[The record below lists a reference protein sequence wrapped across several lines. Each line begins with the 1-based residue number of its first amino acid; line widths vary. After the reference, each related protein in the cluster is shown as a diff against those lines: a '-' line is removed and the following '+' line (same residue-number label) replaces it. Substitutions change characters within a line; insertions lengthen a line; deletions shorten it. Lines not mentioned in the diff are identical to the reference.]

1 MKVKMLKISSNTENI
16 LEVENYLKEL
26 MGEMS
31 ICSSR
36 FPDILISLTEAV
48 NNAIIHGNKQ
58 NAAKWVIINCKARKS
73 GIEFCISD
81 EGHGFDPNAIPD
93 PTSPERLECCGGRGV
108 LIMNTLADQLKYK
121 DNGRTVEMFFKT
133 NAHH

>member
-16 LEVENYLKEL
+16 CEVENYLKEV
-26 MGEMS
+26 MGELA

-36 FPDILISLTEAV
+36 YPDMLISLTEAV
-48 NNAIIHGNKQ
+48 NNAIIHGNQQ
-58 NAAKWVIINCKARKS
+58 NEDKWVKINCKARKS
-73 GIEFCISD
+73 GVEFCISD
-81 EGHGFDPNAIPD
+81 EGCGFNPNDIPD

-108 LIMNTLADQLKYK
+108 LIMYSLADQLKYK

-133 NAHH
+133 NGEA